1 MIDINKGRDPVLWKV
16 ISRRK
21 RGVGALG
28 EELQVWKGPQ
38 GDFSKKLA
46 FFFFLVV
53 FTSCAEPNVGL
64 ELMTLRS
71 RPELRSRVRCLT
83 D

>member
-46 FFFFLVV
+46 FFFFW
-53 FTSCAEPNVGL
+53 
-64 ELMTLRS
+64 
-71 RPELRSRVRCLT
+71 
-83 D
+83 